1 MLCLQHKLHHP
12 TVSYTKSTM
21 LQQATQIVVEDI
33 LYYGALN
40 PSYQALYLGGMSTRQ
55 QQLLRL
61 SSTMELT
68 CFLLMY
74 G

>member
-1 MLCLQHKLHHP
+1 
-12 TVSYTKSTM
+12 M
-21 LQQATQIVVEDI
+21 LQQATQISVEVI
-33 LYYGALN
+33 LCYGALN

-74 G
+74 LYTLLTRHFQNQAEAD